1 MIVNLPQYKSGTGIT
16 IDSNNTIGVT
26 DPVIQNTAQHP
37 NSVTVKGVAAEF
49 DYSINIG
56 TNSETQDAYGSA
68 IGALSKV
75 IGSNG
80 TAIGYNSKA
89 EANSTA
95 IGAGAKASGVG
106 SIQLGAGDN
115 QGNNTM
121 KVCLGSTNYALL
133 DSNGRIPTDRLSLL
147 FDALYPVG
155 AVYLGTQSTCPLATL
170 MPNATWQLVSSDKA
184 LWTGDG
190 TNGGTT
196 IAAALPNIK
205 GFLTVQDG
213 AGASKKWAP
222 GCTVSGAIT
231 KENLARDAVI
241 TGSAVNFDDSF
252 DLGINAHEYNSIYD
266 DNATTVQPP
275 AYVVNVWVRTA

>member
-1 MIVNLPQYKSGTGIT
+1 MIINPITYKAGNGISISGDT
-16 IDSNNTIGVT
+16 ISVAAPTI
-26 DPVIQNTAQHP
+26 INTAQHV
-37 NSVTVKGVAAEF
+37 NSITVGGVAAEY
-49 DYSINIG
+49 DYSINFG
-56 TNSETQDAYGSA
+56 TNSESQDTHGTA

-80 TAIGYNSKA
+80 TAIGYNTKA
-89 EANSTA
+89 EGSGLAL
-95 IGAGAKASGVG
+95 GAGAKASGVG

-121 KVCLGSTNYALL
+121 KVYLGSTNYALL

-147 FDALYPVG
+147 LEALYPVG
-155 AVYLGTQSTCPLATL
+155 AVYIGTQNTCPLSTL
-170 MPNATWQLVSSDKA
+170 MPNATWALVSDGKA

-190 TNGGTT
+190 TNGNTT
-196 IAAALPNIK
+196 INAALPNIK
-205 GFLTVQDG
+205 GVLTVQDG

-222 GCTVSGAIT
+222 GCTVSGAFT
-231 KENLARDAVI
+231 KENIARDAVV
-241 TGSAVNFDDSF
+241 TGSAVNYDDSF

-275 AYVVNVWVRTA
+275 AYVVNVWRRTA

>member
-1 MIVNLPQYKSGTGIT
+1 MIFNPITYKAGNGISVSGDTISVAAPTIT
-16 IDSNNTIGVT
+16 
-26 DPVIQNTAQHP
+26 NTARHA
-37 NSVTVKGVAAEF
+37 NSITVGGVSAEY

-56 TNSETQDAYGSA
+56 TNAEAQDTYSTA

-80 TAIGYNSKA
+80 TTIGYNSKA
-89 EANSTA
+89 EASGVA

-121 KVCLGSTNYALL
+121 KVYLGSTNYALL
-133 DSNGRIPTDRLSLL
+133 DSSGNIPTGRLGAL

-170 MPNATWQLVSSDKA
+170 MPNATWTLVADGKA

-190 TNGGTT
+190 TNGNTT

-205 GFLTVQDG
+205 ASLAIVDG
-213 AGASKKWAP
+213 ANATKAFAAGSTVTGAFVK
-222 GCTVSGAIT
+222 TNVH
-231 KENLARDAVI
+231 RDQVV
-241 TGSAVNFDDSF
+241 TGSAIAFDDSF
-252 DLGINAHEYNSIYD
+252 DLGIDAHESNNIYD

-275 AYVVNVWVRTA
+275 AYVVNVWLRTA